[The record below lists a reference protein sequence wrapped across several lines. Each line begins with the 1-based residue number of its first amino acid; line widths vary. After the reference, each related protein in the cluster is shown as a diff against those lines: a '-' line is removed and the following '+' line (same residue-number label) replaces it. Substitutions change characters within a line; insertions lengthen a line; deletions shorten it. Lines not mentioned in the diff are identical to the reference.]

1 MSITFGELLEH
12 NGYKIG
18 ASKNVRKKTFRE
30 ILADTPRERL
40 EEIVR
45 SSTNFAK
52 VARTIDPRQK
62 WTPRNVDLLIQACSY
77 WGIDYSHLKTRR
89 RNGASRVKIDDGLLP
104 EEVVDQFFGESPQI
118 KASWKTLR
126 GLIERHNLL
135 PQQCSECGI
144 SAKWN
149 GKPMT
154 MQVDHINGNPRD
166 NRIENLRRI
175 CPNCHSQ
182 TDTYGGKNK
191 SAPHI
196 SALIDAKKV

>member
-12 NGYKIG
+12 NGYTIG
-18 ASKNVRKKTFRE
+18 AANNVRKKTFRE
-30 ILADTPRERL
+30 LVAETPRERL
-40 EEIVR
+40 EEIVK
-45 SSTNFAK
+45 SSSNFNQ
-52 VARTIDPRQK
+52 VANAIGSNHSAAQN
-62 WTPRNVDLLIQACSY
+62 NVGILTDAFHHWS
-77 WGIDYSHLKTRR
+77 IDYSHLTMVRR
-89 RNGASRVKIDDGLLP
+89 PGAGKVRVDNGMLP
-104 EEVVDQFFGESPQI
+104 EEVLDQFFGENPPI
-118 KASWKTLR
+118 KSSWPTLTR
-126 GLIERHNLL
+126 LINRHNLL

-182 TDTYGGKNK
+182 TDTYCGKNK
-191 SAPHI
+191 STTHI